1 MIELKQ
7 RHGEKLETMATEQVR
22 EQLLARG
29 VTDADLK
36 GPCGGSKRVGT
47 LRKMLLACADVVSRW
62 MRMNLSLHRKAA
74 WPVAWPV
81 CVESE

>member
-47 LRKMLLACADVVSRW
+47 LRKMLLACADVVE
-62 MRMNLSLHRKAA
+62 MDEDEPELT
-74 WPVAWPV
+74 PEGGVAGGV
-81 CVESE
+81 ACLCGK